1 MAKFLNF
8 IKTNWFMCLLIVLFA
23 GASVFYIWDTNKG
36 KLQGKSSNGEDVVYS
51 VNDEDVT
58 ASQFYD
64 SMYTDNG
71 ISAVY
76 YQFIKLVA
84 NQAMDTTDAMT
95 EYADTQSETI
105 LSTYSSNYGTTYL
118 TELSSDL
125 SSLGYTDYN
134 DLKDYLIQYKK
145 MLAVSGDYAKAHFD
159 DLQIRSVS
167 YILIKPEETD
177 TTTTTAETENTP
189 TADEQSRMKAVDDAL
204 ASGTSFADA
213 AASYSEDTSTSTNG
227 GKLGVIDKNASN
239 IDASFLET
247 ALNLKEGEV
256 SDWVYSSSFGY
267 FKITCTAASQE
278 SLEAEYVDA
287 DTDPYENLVNNYDSG
302 ILNTALWQKAVELGI
317 DFNGNDELETTLK
330 TYMGITDGSD
340 SAETEATAEPSASAS
355 AEASA
360 AAGN

>member
-23 GASVFYIWDTNKG
+23 GASVFYIWDTNKD
-36 KLQGKSSNGEDVVYS
+36 KLRGKSSDGEDVVYS
-51 VNDEDVT
+51 VNDQDVT

-64 SMYTDNG
+64 SMYTDSG
-71 ISAVY
+71 ISSVY
-76 YQFIKLVA
+76 YQFIKLVSGEA
-84 NQAMDTTDAMT
+84 LDTTDAMT

-105 LSTYSSNYGTTYL
+105 LSSYSSNYGTTYL
-118 TELSSDL
+118 DELSSDL
-125 SSLGYTDYN
+125 QSLGYTDYN

-177 TTTTTAETENTP
+177 DTTAATETDGTP
-189 TADEQSRMKAVDDAL
+189 TADEQSRMQAVDDAL
-204 ASGTSFADA
+204 DSGTSFADA
-213 AASYSEDTSTSTNG
+213 AVSYSEDTSTSADG
-227 GKLGVIDKNASN
+227 GKFGVIDKNASN
-239 IDASFLET
+239 IDSAFLET
-247 ALNLKEGEV
+247 ALSLKEGEV

-267 FKITCTAASQE
+267 FKITCTAAAADT
-278 SLEAEYVDA
+278 LEAEYADA
-287 DTDPYENLVNNYDSG
+287 DTDPYEELVNNYDSG

-317 DFNGNDELETTLK
+317 DFNGNDDLETTLK
-330 TYMGITDGSD
+330 TYMGIDDGSD
-340 SAETEATAEPSASAS
+340 TAETEATAEPSASAS